1 MSRPRKAARSD
12 GVVGPRRRGTR
23 KNWLAISLPDL
34 TDELE
39 QARRR
44 SAAADEPVRA
54 EGPTADAESPM
65 IRTLRRLDS
74 VIHDFIA
81 CLDQVHHHASV
92 DLTGSGNVA
101 RFLSILESVPPAGGP
116 LLGPP
121 VLCGISPP
129 IGLESVL
136 SFLGSL
142 HKTGIL
148 RVRSEGTTF
157 MISVVRGDVVHAV
170 SHPRPEAEL
179 LGSILVERSAID
191 RETLTRFL
199 ETHGASAGRLGEA
212 LNRQELLST
221 EELRAA
227 LEVQLQRLFDRLL
240 AARTSE
246 WCFHEGEATLSYI
259 HLRVNA
265 TGVLLESA
273 RKRDEDGVDGS
284 AGRAS

>member
-1 MSRPRKAARSD
+1 M
-12 GVVGPRRRGTR
+12 
-23 KNWLAISLPDL
+23 AISLSDVTDARDDARRPRRA
-34 TDELE
+34 TDEATL
-39 QARRR
+39 
-44 SAAADEPVRA
+44 RA
-54 EGPTADAESPM
+54 EKPPEHAESPM

-81 CLDQVHHHASV
+81 CLDQVHLHASV
-92 DLTGSGNVA
+92 DLTGSANVA

-129 IGLESVL
+129 IGLESVFG
-136 SFLGSL
+136 FLGSL

-148 RVRSEGTTF
+148 RIRTEETTF

-179 LGSILVERSAID
+179 LGSILVERNAID
-191 RETLTRFL
+191 RDTLTRFL
-199 ETHGASAGRLGEA
+199 DTHGSSAGRLGEA
-212 LNRQELLST
+212 LNRQELIST
-221 EELRAA
+221 EALRAA

-246 WCFHEGEATLSYI
+246 GCFHEGEATLSYI

-265 TGVLLESA
+265 TGVLLECA
-273 RKRDEDGVDGS
+273 RKRDESDVS
-284 AGRAS
+284 REIAS

>member
-1 MSRPRKAARSD
+1 MSRPQKSPRKNGAAAQ
-12 GVVGPRRRGTR
+12 RRRGTR
-23 KNWLAISLPDL
+23 KNWMAISLSEL
-34 TDELE
+34 TDGRDD
-39 QARRR
+39 ARRPR
-44 SAAADEPVRA
+44 GATDEAALRA
-54 EGPTADAESPM
+54 EKPPEHAESPM

-81 CLDQVHHHASV
+81 CLDQVHHHAAV
-92 DLTGSGNVA
+92 DLTGSANVA

-129 IGLESVL
+129 IGLEGVFG
-136 SFLGSL
+136 FLGSL

-148 RVRSEGTTF
+148 RVRTEETTF

-179 LGSILVERSAID
+179 LGSILVERNAID
-191 RETLTRFL
+191 RDTLTRFL
-199 ETHGASAGRLGEA
+199 DTHGSSAGRLGEA
-212 LNRQELLST
+212 LNRQELIST
-221 EELRAA
+221 EALREA

-265 TGVLLESA
+265 TGVLLECA
-273 RKRDEDGVDGS
+273 RKRDES
-284 AGRAS
+284 EAPEAP